1 MICKAL
7 VHVPFQAQ
15 HFCQMY
21 QPAISVTE
29 LEVTVGRAMLLR
41 KQSDAVRLEV

>member
-1 MICKAL
+1 MCF
-7 VHVPFQAQ
+7 FQAQ

-21 QPAISVTE
+21 QPAIGITE

-41 KQSDAVRLEV
+41 KQSNAVHLEV